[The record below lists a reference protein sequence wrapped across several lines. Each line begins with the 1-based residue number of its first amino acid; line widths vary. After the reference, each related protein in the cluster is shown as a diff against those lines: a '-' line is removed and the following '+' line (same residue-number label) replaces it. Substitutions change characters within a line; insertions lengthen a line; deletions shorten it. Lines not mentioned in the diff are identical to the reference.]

1 MTVLAR
7 LTPGNFFRFS
17 SSHQV
22 SALREELERFA
33 QARPEARAMVPA
45 DLSASS
51 IDDIGELLDLRRRCE
66 HDWGAPVTEL
76 DLRRLRGGELFAVH
90 KALVLSRLGRHPR
103 EVTEGFV
110 TGSGRV
116 GDVRIEPRDIFW
128 QRFLPIGAPNGRV
141 VVLSPRYG
149 ETGRDYADAI
159 DAMARQGFDVFVMD
173 HQWAGH
179 TTRSPDG
186 VDSGFGV
193 SRDVAA
199 VGAFAASVM
208 EREYQ
213 EFPDR
218 KLILVGKALGA
229 SAGAFSTALLNDHGL
244 LKLDGREMPKGVDLV
259 MVSPWFGPTS
269 SFQNKVRRVAS
280 RIPFI
285 RRLSI
290 QYNESTGLRL
300 DSPRAMRS
308 LLAALRRARKDLQ
321 VTLDL
326 LEDGK
331 TIDGRAYIIHNSR
344 DPVASP
350 DLSLRVARQMK
361 DRAILRLV
369 DTRYSETQR
378 PGFMS
383 NYVVDGL
390 NSLVVQA
397 SRER

>member
-1 MTVLAR
+1 MTVLAK
-7 LTPGNFFRFS
+7 LTPGNLFRFS

-22 SALREELERFA
+22 SALRAELERFA
-33 QARPEARAMVPA
+33 QARPEARALVPQ
-45 DLSASS
+45 DLNPSS
-51 IDDIGELLDLRRRCE
+51 LDDIGELLDLRRKCE
-66 HDWGAPVTEL
+66 RDWGAPVSEI
-76 DLRRLRGGELFAVH
+76 DLQRLRGGELFAVH
-90 KALVLSRLGRHPR
+90 KALVLARLGRHPS

-128 QRFLPIGAPNGRV
+128 QRFKPRGAPNGRV

-179 TTRSPDG
+179 TTRNPSG
-186 VDSGFGV
+186 VDSGYGIA
-193 SRDVAA
+193 RDVAA
-199 VGAFAASVM
+199 VGAFAYSTM
-208 EREYQ
+208 ERDYAS
-213 EFPDR
+213 FPKR
-218 KLILVGKALGA
+218 NLMLVGKALGA
-229 SAGAFSTALLNDHGL
+229 SAGAFGAALLNDQGL
-244 LKLDGREMPKGVDLV
+244 LKLDGREMPRGVDVV

-269 SFQNKVRRVAS
+269 SFQNRLRSVVSRV
-280 RIPFI
+280 PFL

-290 QYNESTGLRL
+290 QYNESTGLHL
-300 DSPRAMRS
+300 DSPRAMRK
-308 LLAALRRARKDLQ
+308 LLGALGHAQKDLRSMLKL
-321 VTLDL
+321 VETGNMLH
-326 LEDGK
+326 
-331 TIDGRAYIIHNSR
+331 GRSYIIHNAR

-350 DLSLRVARQMK
+350 DLSLWVARQMK

-397 SRER
+397 SREP

>member
-1 MTVLAR
+1 M
-7 LTPGNFFRFS
+7 
-17 SSHQV
+17 
-22 SALREELERFA
+22 
-33 QARPEARAMVPA
+33 
-45 DLSASS
+45 
-51 IDDIGELLDLRRRCE
+51 
-66 HDWGAPVTEL
+66 
-76 DLRRLRGGELFAVH
+76 
-90 KALVLSRLGRHPR
+90 
-103 EVTEGFV
+103 

-229 SAGAFSTALLNDHGL
+229 SAGAFSTALLNDQGL